1 MSDNSIFQNQNPGGD
16 QTPPQPGTSNT
27 QPSQSAELVT
37 MLASIKNE
45 NGEQKYKT
53 VEDAIK
59 ALSHSQAFIEQ
70 LKQETATARAEAER
84 AKAEA
89 SKIAEMEKAV
99 QELLQGSKQS
109 QAPATPTQT
118 IDEASIANIVQ
129 KTLTETQ
136 QKTIREQNLSQVVK
150 KLQEKFGTTVETEF
164 YGKAQ
169 ELGFSKAEINDLAAK
184 SPAAVFRI
192 FGITDGGKQ
201 TTASPNQST
210 VNTTNFNQNSDSFVR
225 ANTKS
230 TLSGATTQEVMDE
243 QKASRQMVDEL
254 HAQGKSVHDLTDP
267 KVYFQT
273 FKR

>member
-1 MSDNSIFQNQNPGGD
+1 MSDNSIFPNQNPDGHQPSSQPGNSN
-16 QTPPQPGTSNT
+16 TPPPQNND
-27 QPSQSAELVT
+27 LVT

-45 NGEQKYKT
+45 AGEQKYKT

-59 ALSHSQAFIEQ
+59 ALSHSQQFIEQ
-70 LKQETATARAEAER
+70 LKQETAQARADAERARAEAN
-84 AKAEA
+84 
-89 SKIAEMEKAV
+89 KIAEMEKAV
-99 QELLQGSKQS
+99 QELLQGSKQPPA
-109 QAPATPTQT
+109 QATPPNV

-129 KTLTETQ
+129 KTLTESQ
-136 QKTIREQNLSQVVK
+136 QKAVREQNLSQVVK
-150 KLQEKFGTTVETEF
+150 KLQEKFGASVENEF

-192 FGITDGGKQ
+192 FGINDGGKQ
-201 TTASPNQST
+201 PSAAPNQSS
-210 VNTTNFNQNSDSFVR
+210 VNTTGFQPNQDSQIRV
-225 ANTKS
+225 NGKS

-243 QKASRQMVDEL
+243 QRNARKMVDEL

-267 KVYFQT
+267 KVYFQI

>member
-1 MSDNSIFQNQNPGGD
+1 MSDNSIFPNQNSGVD
-16 QTPPQPGTSNT
+16 QTPTQSGNSNT
-27 QPSQSAELVT
+27 QPPQDNALTT
-37 MLASIKNE
+37 MLASIRNE
-45 NGEQKYKT
+45 AGEQKYKT

-59 ALSHSQAFIEQ
+59 ALGHSQAFIEQ
-70 LKQETATARAEAER
+70 LKQEAATARAEAER

-99 QELLQGSKQS
+99 QELLQGSKQPPA
-109 QAPATPTQT
+109 QATPPNV

-136 QKTIREQNLSQVVK
+136 QKTVREQNLSQVVK
-150 KLQEKFGTTVETEF
+150 KLQEKFGATVEDEF

-192 FGITDGGKQ
+192 FGINDGGKQ
-201 TTASPNQST
+201 PTAAPNQSS
-210 VNTTNFNQNSDSFVR
+210 VNTTGFQPNQNSYVR
-225 ANTKS
+225 ANSKS

-243 QKASRQMVDEL
+243 QRASRQMVDEL

-267 KVYFQT
+267 KVYFQV